1 MSASARYVEPEPGE
15 KRVRGPGLK
24 KRRLG
29 NICKIV
35 VSNAVTIQSGG
46 PLDIRKIDE
55 LASHGA
61 AAVLDVVGE
70 GAIIVLSLLL

>member
-1 MSASARYVEPEPGE
+1 MSASARYSEPE
-15 KRVRGPGLK
+15 KRFRGPGLK

-29 NICKIV
+29 IICKIV
-35 VSNAVTIQSGG
+35 VSNVVTIQSGG

-70 GAIIVLSLLL
+70 GATLIWLN